1 MLGEGAAFLVV
12 ERASAA
18 KARGAV
24 PRARVA
30 GYGHTTDV
38 YHITRPEPTGEP
50 LERAM
55 RQALGKAGLEPAEIG
70 HLNAHG
76 TGTPFNDG
84 AEAEAFARVFG
95 EGMPAVR
102 TTSTKAA
109 IGHTLGAAGA
119 IEAVFCMEALE
130 TGSLPPQINT
140 VTPVPGMANVL
151 TRSGDRLEKRA
162 VMSVNLGF
170 GGSNAALVFTKP

>member
-1 MLGEGAAFLVV
+1 
-12 ERASAA
+12 
-18 KARGAV
+18 
-24 PRARVA
+24 
-30 GYGHTTDV
+30 
-38 YHITRPEPTGEP
+38 
-50 LERAM
+50 M
-55 RQALGKAGLEPAEIG
+55 REALRKAGLKPCEIG

-84 AEAEAFARVFG
+84 AEAAAFARVFG
-95 EGMPAVR
+95 SGIGSVR

-119 IEAVFCMEALE
+119 IEAVFCLKALE
-130 TGSLPPQINT
+130 TGELPPQINT
-140 VTPVPGMANVL
+140 RTPVPDLTDAL
-151 TRSGDRLEKRA
+151 TRIGDRLEKDA